1 MKSQSDK
8 NQAHATR
15 VWLDLILCI
24 LSSLVDATM
33 RVSATEILC
42 VGNELLSGIT
52 INTNAYWMSKK
63 ITEVG
68 GSVKRIT
75 VIRDDVDEIS
85 LAVGDSVARKP
96 DWLIISGGLGPT
108 YDDKTMQ
115 GVASGL
121 SLELAL
127 DKMALD
133 MLKKSYAR
141 RSMNYELNEIRL
153 KMAKIPVGSNPI
165 QNPVGS
171 APSVLI
177 EMGETKIVCLPGVP
191 KEMEAIFLESILPQ
205 MQKIIGDFHI
215 VESSYE
221 TIGVSEAMLAPTLSE
236 IVESNPHDSIYLKTY
251 PQGYTSHSNNS
262 PQMRVQIISK
272 GNDKAEVQRRFNN
285 ISNVLLEEISR
296 LNGKIVEV
304 RKLP

>member
-1 MKSQSDK
+1 
-8 NQAHATR
+8 
-15 VWLDLILCI
+15 
-24 LSSLVDATM
+24 M
-33 RVSATEILC
+33 RVFATEILC

-52 INTNAYWMSKK
+52 INMNAYWMSKK
-63 ITEVG
+63 ITEAG

-85 LAVGDSVARKP
+85 LAVRDSIARKP

-108 YDDKTMQ
+108 YDDKTIQ

-121 SLELAL
+121 SLELVL

-177 EMGETKIVCLPGVP
+177 ETDETKIVCLPGVP

-205 MQKIIGDFHI
+205 MKKIIGDFHI

-236 IVESNPHDSIYLKTY
+236 IVESNPPDSIYLKTH
-251 PQGYTSHSNNS
+251 PQGYTSNSNSN
-262 PQMRVQIISK
+262 PQMRVQIVSK
-272 GNDKAEVQRRFNN
+272 GKDKAEVQRRFNN
-285 ISNVLLEEISR
+285 ISSILFEEISR
-296 LNGKIVEV
+296 LNGKIV
-304 RKLP
+304 

>member
-1 MKSQSDK
+1 LIDPI
-8 NQAHATR
+8 R
-15 VWLDLILCI
+15 VF
-24 LSSLVDATM
+24 
-33 RVSATEILC
+33 ATEILC
-42 VGNELLSGIT
+42 VGNELLLGIT
-52 INTNAYWMSKK
+52 INMNAYWLSKK

-85 LAVGDSVARKP
+85 LAVRDSIARKP

-108 YDDKTMQ
+108 YDDKTLQ

-121 SLELAL
+121 RLELEP
-127 DKMALD
+127 DNMALD
-133 MLKKSYAR
+133 MLKKSYSR
-141 RSMNYELNEIRL
+141 QSMNYELNEIRL

-177 EMGETKIVCLPGVP
+177 ETDETKIVCLPGVP
-191 KEMEAIFLESILPQ
+191 KEMEAIFLERILPQ
-205 MQKIIGDFHI
+205 MKKIVGDFHI

-236 IVESNPHDSIYLKTY
+236 IVESNPHDSIYLKTH
-251 PQGYTSHSNNS
+251 PLGLLPISARISNS
-262 PQMRVQIISK
+262 EWHASVPQMRIQLISK
-272 GNDKAEVQRRFNN
+272 GSDKAEVQTRFNN
-285 ISNVLLEEISR
+285 ISKILFEEISR
-296 LNGKIVEV
+296 LKGKIVDV
-304 RKLP
+304 QK

>member
-1 MKSQSDK
+1 
-8 NQAHATR
+8 
-15 VWLDLILCI
+15 
-24 LSSLVDATM
+24 M
-33 RVSATEILC
+33 RLFAAEILC

-52 INTNAYWMSKK
+52 INMNAYWLSKK

-85 LAVGDSVARKP
+85 LAVRDSIARKP

-108 YDDKTMQ
+108 YDDKTLQ

-121 SLELAL
+121 RLELEL
-127 DKMALD
+127 DNMALD
-133 MLKKSYAR
+133 MLKKSYSR
-141 RSMNYELNEIRL
+141 QSMNYELNEIRL

-177 EMGETKIVCLPGVP
+177 ETDETKIVCLPGVP

-205 MQKIIGDFHI
+205 MKEIVGDFHI

-236 IVESNPHDSIYLKTY
+236 IVESNPHDSIYLKTH
-251 PQGYTSHSNNS
+251 PLVVRIEGHIHSS
-262 PQMRVQIISK
+262 APRMRIQLISK
-272 GNDKAEVQRRFNN
+272 GNDKAEVQRRFDN
-285 ISNVLLEEISR
+285 ISKILFEEISR
-296 LNGKIVEV
+296 LKGKIIEV
-304 RKLP
+304 QELPHSKGT

>member
-1 MKSQSDK
+1 MGVF
-8 NQAHATR
+8 T
-15 VWLDLILCI
+15 
-24 LSSLVDATM
+24 
-33 RVSATEILC
+33 TEILC
-42 VGNELLSGIT
+42 VGNELLLGIT
-52 INTNAYWMSKK
+52 INMNAYWLCKK

-85 LAVGDSVARKP
+85 LAVRDSIARKP

-108 YDDKTMQ
+108 YDDKTLQ

-121 SLELAL
+121 RLELEL
-127 DKMALD
+127 DNMALD
-133 MLKKSYAR
+133 MLKKSYSR
-141 RSMNYELNEIRL
+141 QSMNYELNEIRL

-165 QNPVGS
+165 QNRVGS
-171 APSVLI
+171 APSVII
-177 EMGETKIVCLPGVP
+177 EVDETKIVCLPGVP

-205 MQKIIGDFHI
+205 MKKNVGDFHI

-236 IVESNPHDSIYLKTY
+236 IVESNPYDSIYLKTH
-251 PQGYTSHSNNS
+251 PLGLVSLTKHIHVSDSINA
-262 PQMRVQIISK
+262 PRMRIQLISK
-272 GNDKAEVQRRFNN
+272 GNDKAEVQRRFSN
-285 ISNVLLEEISR
+285 ISTILLEEISR
-296 LNGKIVEV
+296 LKGKIVEV

>member
-1 MKSQSDK
+1 MIDP
-8 NQAHATR
+8 
-15 VWLDLILCI
+15 I
-24 LSSLVDATM
+24 M
-33 RVSATEILC
+33 RVFATEILC

-52 INTNAYWMSKK
+52 INMNAYWLSKK

-75 VIRDDVDEIS
+75 AIRDDVDEIS
-85 LAVGDSVARKP
+85 LAVRESIARKP

-108 YDDKTMQ
+108 YDDKTLQ

-121 SLELAL
+121 RLELEL
-127 DKMALD
+127 DNMALD
-133 MLKKSYAR
+133 MLKKSYSR
-141 RSMNYELNEIRL
+141 QSINYELNEIRL

-177 EMGETKIVCLPGVP
+177 ETNETKIVCLPGVP
-191 KEMEAIFLESILPQ
+191 NEMEAIFLESILPQ
-205 MQKIIGDFHI
+205 MKKIVGDFHI

-221 TIGVSEAMLAPTLSE
+221 TVGVSEAMLAPTLSE
-236 IVESNPHDSIYLKTY
+236 IVESNPHDSIYLKTHPLGQASDNNNP
-251 PQGYTSHSNNS
+251 PQT
-262 PQMRVQIISK
+262 RVQIISK
-272 GNDKAEVQRRFNN
+272 GNDKDEVQRRFSN
-285 ISNVLLEEISR
+285 ISKILIEEISR
-296 LNGKIVEV
+296 LKGKIVEV

>member
-1 MKSQSDK
+1 M
-8 NQAHATR
+8 
-15 VWLDLILCI
+15 
-24 LSSLVDATM
+24 
-33 RVSATEILC
+33 
-42 VGNELLSGIT
+42 
-52 INTNAYWMSKK
+52 
-63 ITEVG
+63 
-68 GSVKRIT
+68 
-75 VIRDDVDEIS
+75 
-85 LAVGDSVARKP
+85 
-96 DWLIISGGLGPT
+96 
-108 YDDKTMQ
+108 
-115 GVASGL
+115 
-121 SLELAL
+121 
-127 DKMALD
+127 
-133 MLKKSYAR
+133 
-141 RSMNYELNEIRL
+141 
-153 KMAKIPVGSNPI
+153 
-165 QNPVGS
+165 
-171 APSVLI
+171 LI